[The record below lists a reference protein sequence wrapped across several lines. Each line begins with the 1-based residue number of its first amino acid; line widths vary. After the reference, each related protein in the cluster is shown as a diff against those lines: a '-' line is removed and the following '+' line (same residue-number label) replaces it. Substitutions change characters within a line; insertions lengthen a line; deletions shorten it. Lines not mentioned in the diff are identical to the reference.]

1 MANEG
6 PDSNGSQFFITL
18 ARLKKLDGKN
28 VVFGRIYDETS
39 FNLVENLNIEY
50 GREDGMPRGEVLIAN
65 SGEFDKVNQIKRV
78 SK

>member
-6 PDSNGSQFFITL
+6 PDTNGSQFFITL
-18 ARLKKLDGKN
+18 GRLNKLDGKN

-50 GREDGMPRGEVLIAN
+50 GNEDGQPKAEVVIAN
-65 SGEFDKVNQIKRV
+65 SGEFDKVHQIKRV
-78 SK
+78 AL

>member
-18 ARLKKLDGKN
+18 TRLNKLDGKN

-39 FNLVENLNIEY
+39 FNLIENLNIEY
-50 GREDGMPRGEVLIAN
+50 GSEDGSPKAEVVIAN
-65 SGEFDKVNQIKRV
+65 SGEFDKISQIKRNA
-78 SK
+78 K